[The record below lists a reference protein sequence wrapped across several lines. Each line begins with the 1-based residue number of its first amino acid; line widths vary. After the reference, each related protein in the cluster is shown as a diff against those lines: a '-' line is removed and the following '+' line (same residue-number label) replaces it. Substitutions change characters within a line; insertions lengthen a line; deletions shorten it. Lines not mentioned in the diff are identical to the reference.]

1 MHREKYWKMPGFMAA
16 AAIVSMAWNVNL
28 EQSVNNEKIL
38 YQEASAEET
47 ESLEDLL
54 IEDDGEVAVN
64 KSGIDLEE
72 LIAAER
78 ESEEQARMQME
89 ELLEDPQLV
98 LEPAR
103 KDKLQEYLEELM
115 KEESPIGSDG
125 ELLCSRYISRVMEEC
140 GYTVSEQS
148 FHEGFLNEDGVD
160 APGVN
165 IIAERGADSENRT
178 NGIFIIGTHYDSKT
192 KPEPQ
197 DPFAN
202 DKTGAAVLLEIAR
215 ILSYVDTDTDICFLF
230 LSGEEDGLYGSVNF
244 IKSLSEENKARITGV
259 LYVEKVGYDSDYPY
273 VLGTADGEENDVG
286 NLVRAEGWLAEHTII
301 PAGEEAPE
309 DGEGLKTE
317 SQGNAQEEEET
328 DKRVNWE
335 YVCDQ
340 ESSQNSFADAGLLS
354 VTVCQDIS
362 WEQQPQS
369 GTDMTRESKAADV
382 VAENIDMKK
391 LQSIADILAAA
402 VGQIM
407 IE

>member
-1 MHREKYWKMPGFMAA
+1 MHREKYWKMSSFMAA

-125 ELLCSRYISRVMEEC
+125 ELLCSRYISRVMEEY

-244 IKSLSEENKARITGV
+244 INSLKSMV
-259 LYVEKVGYDSDYPY
+259 
-273 VLGTADGEENDVG
+273 
-286 NLVRAEGWLAEHTII
+286 
-301 PAGEEAPE
+301 
-309 DGEGLKTE
+309 
-317 SQGNAQEEEET
+317 
-328 DKRVNWE
+328 
-335 YVCDQ
+335 
-340 ESSQNSFADAGLLS
+340 DA
-354 VTVCQDIS
+354 I
-362 WEQQPQS
+362 
-369 GTDMTRESKAADV
+369 
-382 VAENIDMKK
+382 
-391 LQSIADILAAA
+391 
-402 VGQIM
+402 
-407 IE
+407 

>member
-125 ELLCSRYISRVMEEC
+125 ELLCSRYISRVMEEY

-178 NGIFIIGTHYDSKT
+178 NGIFIISTHYDSKT

-286 NLVRAEGWLAEHTII
+286 EGRGMAGGAHHRACRIRN
-301 PAGEEAPE
+301 AG
-309 DGEGLKTE
+309 
-317 SQGNAQEEEET
+317 
-328 DKRVNWE
+328 RW
-335 YVCDQ
+335 
-340 ESSQNSFADAGLLS
+340 
-354 VTVCQDIS
+354 
-362 WEQQPQS
+362 
-369 GTDMTRESKAADV
+369 R
-382 VAENIDMKK
+382 
-391 LQSIADILAAA
+391 SIAR
-402 VGQIM
+402 
-407 IE
+407 